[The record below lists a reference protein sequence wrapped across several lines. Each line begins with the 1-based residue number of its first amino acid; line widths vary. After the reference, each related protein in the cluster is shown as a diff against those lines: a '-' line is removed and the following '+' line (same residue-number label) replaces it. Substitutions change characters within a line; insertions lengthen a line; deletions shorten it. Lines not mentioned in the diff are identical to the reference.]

1 MTNVYTDQGTACSLF
16 ECLMIMSYTFFFEN
30 VGAPWSSGA
39 WGPGPNGPVVNPPL
53 ATAIATKKH
62 IIIGT
67 NKLHNFGS
75 ILDVDLLRNTRKTY

>member
-16 ECLMIMSYTFFFEN
+16 ECLMIMSYTFFFDN

-53 ATAIATKKH
+53 VTYLDEKIPKHYKCTIQIAISA
-62 IIIGT
+62 
-67 NKLHNFGS
+67 NFNA
-75 ILDVDLLRNTRKTY
+75 R